1 VIRVQE
7 SQRLAA
13 IRRLVNQSG
22 DRDAS
27 ARRLIAAAPA
37 HGIDLDLLWASLS
50 TAGAISQSCLAVLG
64 AGRTAMT
71 FLSEPGPEGDA
82 DPRSAAVE
90 RASCLD
96 AACRELA
103 HHSGKVGTGVMMA
116 QGLPDPGESWSIEA
130 YKRAGFTHVG
140 DLSYLRRAISGFPT
154 TPEPTWPAGI
164 RVVPFHKCF
173 GDDGRERLAEL
184 LARTY
189 EGTLDCP
196 ELCGLRDPIDVADS
210 HMATGV
216 FDPSL
221 WLIVLNHD
229 KAEGCVLLSRN
240 PELRGVELVY
250 FGFAPALR
258 GKGMALP
265 LLQYAVGRTR
275 AQSVLELTCAVDD
288 RNEPAKKLYERA
300 GMRRYSGRVAFVRP
314 LRAGVGTVE
323 ERASRSPGV

>member
-1 VIRVQE
+1 M
-7 SQRLAA
+7 SA

-50 TAGAISQSCLAVLG
+50 PAGAISQSCLAVLG

-82 DPRSAAVE
+82 DPLAAIAE
-90 RASCLD
+90 RAACLD

-103 HHSGKVGTGVMMA
+103 VHPGKAGTGVMMA
-116 QGLPDPGESWSIEA
+116 QGLVDPCESWSIDA
-130 YKRAGFTHVG
+130 FKRAGFIHVG

-154 TPEPTWPAGI
+154 IPEPTWPAGI
-164 RVVPFHKCF
+164 SVVPFHKCF
-173 GDDGRERLAEL
+173 GNDGRERLAEL

-196 ELCGLRDPIDVADS
+196 ELCGLRDPVDVADS
-210 HMATGV
+210 HMATGA

-221 WLIVLNHD
+221 WLIVLEHER
-229 KAEGCVLLSRN
+229 AEGCVLLSRS

-250 FGFAPALR
+250 LGFTPALR
-258 GKGMALP
+258 GKRIALS

-275 AQSVLELTCAVDD
+275 APSVTELTCAVDD
-288 RNEPAKKLYERA
+288 RNEPAKKLYDRA

-314 LRAGVGTVE
+314 LHPPAE
-323 ERASRSPGV
+323 SPSPRASH

>member
-1 VIRVQE
+1 MSAV
-7 SQRLAA
+7 
-13 IRRLVNQSG
+13 RRLVNQSG

-27 ARRLIAAAPA
+27 ARRLIAAAPS

-50 TAGAISQSCLAVLG
+50 PAGAISQSCLAVLG

-71 FLSEPGPEGDA
+71 FLSEPGPEGDSH
-82 DPRSAAVE
+82 PPAATAE
-90 RASCLD
+90 RAACLD

-103 HHSGKVGTGVMMA
+103 HHPGKVGTGVMMT
-116 QGLPDPGESWSIEA
+116 QGLPDPSEAWAIDA
-130 YKRAGFTHVG
+130 YKQAGFIHVG

-154 TPEPTWPAGI
+154 IPEPTWPAGI
-164 RVVPFHKCF
+164 SVLPFHTCF
-173 GDDGRERLAEL
+173 GNDGRERLAEL

-196 ELCGLRDPIDVADS
+196 ELCGLRDPVDVADS

-221 WLIVLNHD
+221 WLIVLDHD
-229 KAEGCVLLSRN
+229 KAEGCVLLSRS

-250 FGFAPALR
+250 FGFTPALR
-258 GKGMALP
+258 GKRIALP

-275 AQSVLELTCAVDD
+275 APSVMELTCAVDD
-288 RNEPAKKLYERA
+288 RNEPAKKLYDRA

-314 LRAGVGTVE
+314 LHPPAE
-323 ERASRSPGV
+323 SPASRASH